1 MKFGIV
7 GYKGRM
13 GNEVKLLFEEKG
25 TNLFGD
31 MIKME
36 SIFHR
41 PPLN

>member
-25 TNLFGD
+25 HEFVWGYDKDGEYFSQT
-31 MIKME
+31 
-36 SIFHR
+36 
-41 PPLN
+41 LN